1 MVVGVASRRRRR
13 VTFLSVFVAT
23 LAAILAATVFAAVPS
38 RAQTAPLVELE
49 RRQVGRLVE
58 LRMRSAALGGETRV
72 RVLVPPGWDADP
84 TARFPVLLLLHGS
97 GEDHA
102 TWTDQGDAA
111 ARTAAS
117 PFLVVMPDAG
127 RAGWYT
133 DWPDRG
139 WPAGPRW
146 ETHHIRELLPWV
158 ESAFRGDGRRTV
170 AGFSM
175 GGFGALSYAARHPGL
190 FDAVASFSGAL
201 DLPFLSPAS
210 EAVMAAFFL
219 APNGHRLE
227 DVWGDQSV
235 GTLGLRSHNP
245 ADLVANLSNTP
256 TTVRWG
262 MGDGP
267 DALFNID
274 RAAGEFFV
282 GLLNESFAQ
291 RAAVHAPNVR
301 LERRPGNHS
310 IRYWADD
317 LTAVLPE
324 FERIVRGP
332 RPLPAAVDAVSS
344 ARRFGAWGWQ
354 VDVVDRPVNE
364 FVELRRATTDGF
376 VLKGSGRMRVRS
388 APAFCAGR
396 AYDVRAQRVRPPAA
410 PVVTTARVAA
420 DASGRLAVD
429 VDLGPAHALEDWS
442 WPVWLM
448 RLAFGDDYLETAS
461 VELRPTTSAP
471 CTT

>member
-1 MVVGVASRRRRR
+1 MTQRSAIRRLVA
-13 VTFLSVFVAT
+13 VLVACIAV
-23 LAAILAATVFAAVPS
+23 LAALTVAPATS

-49 RRQVGRLVE
+49 RSRSGRLVE

-97 GEDHA
+97 GETFA
-102 TWTDQGDAA
+102 TWTDQGGADP
-111 ARTAAS
+111 RTAAS

-139 WPAGPRW
+139 WPGGPRW
-146 ETHHIRELLPWV
+146 ESHHVRELLPWV
-158 ESAFRGDGRRTV
+158 EAAFRGNGRRTV

-219 APNGHRLE
+219 APNGHRIE

-256 TTVRWG
+256 TIVRWG
-262 MGDGP
+262 RGDGP
-267 DALFNID
+267 DALFSID

-291 RAAVHAPNVR
+291 RSAVHAPNVR

-317 LTAVLPE
+317 LTSVLPE
-324 FERIVRGP
+324 FERIVRTP
-332 RPLPAAVDAVSS
+332 RPKPGPVDAVST
-344 ARRFGAWGWQ
+344 ARRFGAWDWQ

-376 VLKGSGRMRVRS
+376 VLKGSGRLRVRS
-388 APAFCAGR
+388 AAAFCPGR
-396 AYDVRAQRVRPPAA
+396 GYDVRAERVRAPAA
-410 PVVTTARVAA
+410 PVVTSARVSA
-420 DASGRLAVD
+420 DRSGRLSVD

-461 VELRPTTSAP
+461 VVIRPTTTAP
-471 CTT
+471 CTG